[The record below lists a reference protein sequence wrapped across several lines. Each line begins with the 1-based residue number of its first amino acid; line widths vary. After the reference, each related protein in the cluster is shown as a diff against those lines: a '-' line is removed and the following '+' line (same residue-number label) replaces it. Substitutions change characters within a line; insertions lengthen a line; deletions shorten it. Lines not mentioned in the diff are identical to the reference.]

1 MTGNTPLVLAIVC
14 GLVAVGY
21 GFWARSWIL
30 SKDPGNARMQEIA
43 AAIQTGAAAY
53 LAKQYRTIAVVGIVL
68 AILIGI
74 FLDVTTAVGF
84 IIGAVLS
91 GACGFIG
98 MNVSVRANVRTAQAA
113 TQGIGPALDVAFRGG
128 AITGMLVVGLGL
140 LGVSAFYW
148 FLAGNGALTPDK
160 SLANLLNPLIGF
172 AFGSSLISIFARLGG
187 GIFTK
192 GADVGADLVGK
203 VEAGI
208 PEDDPRNPAVIADNV
223 GDNVGDCAGMA
234 ADLFETY
241 AVTLIATMVL
251 GALMVTAAPVNAVM
265 YPLAL
270 GGVSIIASIIG
281 CFFVKASPGMVNVM
295 PALYK
300 GLAVAGI
307 LSLIAFWFVTSWLI
321 PDNAIAATGSQLK
334 LFGACFVGLALTAAL
349 VWITEF
355 YTGTQYS
362 PVRHIAQ
369 ASTTG
374 HGTNIIAG
382 LGVSMRSTAW
392 PVICVCIAIL
402 ASYTL
407 GGLYGIAV
415 AATAMLSMA
424 GIVVAL
430 DAYGPITD
438 NAGGIA
444 EMSELPAS
452 VRDVTDPLDAV
463 GNTTK
468 AVTKGYAIGSA
479 GLAALVL
486 FADYTHKLEGYGL
499 AISFNLSDPM
509 VIVGLF
515 IGGMIPYLFG
525 AMAMEAVGRAAGS
538 VVEEVRRQFREIP
551 GIMEGTGKPEYG
563 RAVSML
569 TGAAIKEMMIPSL
582 LPVVVPIVVGLVLGP
597 KALGGL
603 LMGTIVTGL
612 FVAISM
618 CTGGGAWD
626 NAKKYIE
633 DGHHGGKGSEAH
645 KAAVTGDTVGDP
657 YKDTAGPAVNPLIKI
672 INIVALLIV
681 PLVVKF
687 HAGDA
692 GAMTA
697 PAAAPPPVSAPA
709 APAAAPAAAAP
720 AAAAVAAADTGAS
733 IKAEGGVVKFYFATS
748 SAEVPAG
755 SSAALA
761 DIVKSVQSGGRVLV
775 SGYHDATG
783 DPEKNAELAKKRA
796 MAVGAALKIAGVPED
811 KVELAKPAQAQADGP
826 PAEARRVEVKLQ

>member
-1 MTGNTPLVLAIVC
+1 MTGNSALYLALVC
-14 GLVAVGY
+14 GLIAVGY
-21 GFWARSWIL
+21 GIWARGWIL
-30 SKDPGNARMQEIA
+30 SQDAGNARMQEIA

-53 LAKQYRTIAVVGIVL
+53 LARQYKTIAIAGVVL
-68 AILIGI
+68 ALLIGV
-74 FLDVTTAVGF
+74 FLGGTTAVGF
-84 IIGAVLS
+84 AFGALLS

-113 TQGIGPALDVAFRGG
+113 TRGIGPALDVAFRGG

-140 LGVSAFYW
+140 LGVTVLYW
-148 FLAGNGALTPDK
+148 FLIGNGNMTPDK
-160 SLANLLNPLIGF
+160 GLAKLLDPLIGF
-172 AFGSSLISIFARLGG
+172 AFGASLISIFARLGG

-251 GALMVTAAPVNAVM
+251 GALLVSAAPQSAVL

-270 GGVSIIASIIG
+270 GAVSIVASIVG
-281 CFFVKASPGMVNVM
+281 CFFVKASPGMKNVM

-300 GLAVAGI
+300 GLAIAGG
-307 LSLIAFWFVTSWLI
+307 LSLVAFYFVTTWII
-321 PDNAIAATGSQLK
+321 PDNAIYSAGTQLR
-334 LFGACFVGLALTAAL
+334 LFGACAIGLALTGAL

-402 ASYTL
+402 ASYQL

-415 AATAMLSMA
+415 AATSMLSMA

-444 EMSELPAS
+444 EMADLPSS
-452 VRDVTDPLDAV
+452 VRDITDPLDAV

-486 FADYTHKLEGYGL
+486 FADYTHKLESYG
-499 AISFNLSDPM
+499 AHISFDLSEPM

-515 IGGMIPYLFG
+515 IGGLIPYLFG
-525 AMAMEAVGRAAGS
+525 AMAMEAVGRAAGA
-538 VVEEVRRQFREIP
+538 VVVEVRRQFKEIP

-563 RAVSML
+563 RAVDML
-569 TGAAIKEMMIPSL
+569 TSAAIKEMVVPSL

-597 KALGGL
+597 AALGGL

-626 NAKKYIE
+626 NAKKLIE
-633 DGHHGGKGSEAH
+633 DEFVDKDGVTHKKGGDTH

-681 PLVVKF
+681 PLVMQV
-687 HAGDA
+687 H
-692 GAMTA
+692 GAPKASAAVAAPSTVSG
-697 PAAAPPPVSAPA
+697 PAAVT
-709 APAAAPAAAAP
+709 APAAAAP
-720 AAAAVAAADTGAS
+720 AAPASPAAPAAAAS
-733 IKAEGGVVKFYFATS
+733 K
-748 SAEVPAG
+748 
-755 SSAALA
+755 
-761 DIVKSVQSGGRVLV
+761 
-775 SGYHDATG
+775 
-783 DPEKNAELAKKRA
+783 
-796 MAVGAALKIAGVPED
+796 
-811 KVELAKPAQAQADGP
+811 
-826 PAEARRVEVKLQ
+826 

>member
-1 MTGNTPLVLAIVC
+1 MTGNSALILALVC
-14 GLVAVGY
+14 GLIAVVY
-21 GFWARSWIL
+21 GFWARGWIL
-30 SKDPGNARMQEIA
+30 SQDAGNARMQEIA
-43 AAIQTGAAAY
+43 GAIQAGAAAY
-53 LAKQYRTIAVVGIVL
+53 LARQYKTIALVGVVL
-68 AILIGI
+68 AVLIGI
-74 FLDVTTAVGF
+74 FLDLTTAVGF
-84 IIGAVLS
+84 VIGAVLS

-113 TQGIGPALDVAFRGG
+113 TRGIGPALDVAFRGG

-140 LGVSAFYW
+140 LGVAAFTW
-148 FLAGNGALTPDK
+148 FLLASNSPTDK
-160 SLANLLNPLIGF
+160 PLATLLNPLIGF

-251 GALMVTAAPVNAVM
+251 GALLVGTAPVNAVV

-270 GGVSIIASIIG
+270 GAVSIIASIIG
-281 CFFVKASPGMVNVM
+281 CFFVKASPGMKNVM

-300 GLAVAGI
+300 GLAIAGV
-307 LSLIAFWFVTSWLI
+307 LSLIAFYFVTIWI
-321 PDNAIAATGSQLK
+321 MPDNAITATGSQMK
-334 LFGACFVGLALTAAL
+334 LFGACATGLVLTAAL

-362 PVRHIAQ
+362 PVQHIAQ

-392 PVICVCIAIL
+392 PVIFVCLAIL
-402 ASYTL
+402 SAYQL
-407 GGLYGIAV
+407 AGLYGIAV
-415 AATAMLSMA
+415 AAMSMLSMA

-444 EMSELPAS
+444 EMAELPSS
-452 VRDVTDPLDAV
+452 VRDITDPLDAV

-486 FADYTHKLEGYGL
+486 FADYTHKLESYGR
-499 AISFNLSDPM
+499 AISFDLSDPL

-515 IGGMIPYLFG
+515 IGGLIPYLFG
-525 AMAMEAVGRAAGS
+525 AMAMEAVGRAAGA
-538 VVEEVRRQFREIP
+538 VVVEVRRQFRDIP
-551 GIMEGTGKPEYG
+551 GIMEGTAKPEYG
-563 RAVSML
+563 KAVDML
-569 TGAAIKEMMIPSL
+569 TTAAIKEMVIPSL
-582 LPVVVPIVVGLVLGP
+582 LPVVVPIVVGLALGP

-657 YKDTAGPAVNPLIKI
+657 YKDTAGPAINPLIKI

-687 HAGDA
+687 H
-692 GAMTA
+692 
-697 PAAAPPPVSAPA
+697 
-709 APAAAPAAAAP
+709 
-720 AAAAVAAADTGAS
+720 
-733 IKAEGGVVKFYFATS
+733 GG
-748 SAEVPAG
+748 
-755 SSAALA
+755 
-761 DIVKSVQSGGRVLV
+761 
-775 SGYHDATG
+775 
-783 DPEKNAELAKKRA
+783 
-796 MAVGAALKIAGVPED
+796 
-811 KVELAKPAQAQADGP
+811 
-826 PAEARRVEVKLQ
+826 